1 MTKPL
6 YTLLFLFFAFQIFAN
21 NDRDNQEDYQI
32 RINRATDP
40 IRVDGDLSEASWKNA
55 DVASDFW
62 MSFPTDEER
71 ANPKTEV
78 RVTYNDQYLYVSA
91 TCYDDK
97 NYVIQTLKRDVDF
110 WSGDGFA
117 FVVDPVNL
125 PREMKLLMDKIILP
139 SHFNVGFFLDLL

>member
-139 SHFNVGFFLDLL
+139 PHFNVGFFLDLL